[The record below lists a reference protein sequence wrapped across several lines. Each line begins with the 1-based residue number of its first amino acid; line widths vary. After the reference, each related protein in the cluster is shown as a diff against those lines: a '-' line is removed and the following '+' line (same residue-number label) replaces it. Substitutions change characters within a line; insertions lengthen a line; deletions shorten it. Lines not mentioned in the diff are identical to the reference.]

1 MAENGKTSFSE
12 QLDRMRQS
20 MKKSPFAASQEYRAV
35 MNALQD
41 VVNYQGRSVGET
53 SKEMVEAHS
62 RLGQA
67 CETYLRTREGARTNR
82 GKSRL
87 DMVGAIYGLQQQER
101 DGVNAMR
108 TPSVLK
114 DNSEKKWN
122 EVLAEQRVREIDV
135 TNLELGTVGAGSS
148 TRTVVPMG
156 EDIGFFTR
164 NSKLEKMNEFYGKMA
179 KETSSPKVKA
189 VWEKAAQIKVDP
201 KLGFT
206 VELNQTGAEEM
217 SELIRYAQDALAS
230 DNYNASME
238 HRVSQDHAAMD
249 FIQWNSMSAEEKT
262 ELMKEIG
269 SAAKNQTALVT
280 MGESGKIE
288 FDRNVPERN
297 VATSRLADLLGQGNI
312 IAKSE
317 KMRLKNNG
325 MVEDGV
331 VMARAEGLDI
341 NDFDKLEKFAKVEDF
356 SDPEFQ
362 RQITNMEIMDL
373 VAGQVDRNVGNMFYQ
388 MADMENGKTRLT
400 GVQGI
405 DNDAAF
411 GLCGVEMC
419 GCKLHTVTMVDAGL
433 KENLM
438 KIDRATLEYTFGDIL
453 NKPEIDAM
461 ESRLG
466 QVKLHL
472 QSVTDMQ
479 PGDWNAETSKELG
492 DRSGYFLQ
500 IKSNCGY
507 KAKEYE
513 RAQAARNASQKE
525 EKAPEET
532 KKEISLAEM
541 VNAEKKTAGP
551 EAKPARENS
560 VSGLSKKEPAKTE
573 PRFVIGSY
581 HANKGREK

>member
-12 QLDRMRQS
+12 QLDRMRHS

-62 RLGQA
+62 RLGKA
-67 CETYLRTREGARTNR
+67 CETYLRTREGARTSR

-114 DNSEKKWN
+114 DNSGKKWN

-135 TNLELGTVGAGSS
+135 TNLELDTVGAGSN

-156 EDIGFFTR
+156 EDIVFFTR

-201 KLGFT
+201 ELGFI
-206 VELNQTGAEEM
+206 VELNQTGAVEM
-217 SELIRYAQDALAS
+217 SELIRYAQASLAS

-238 HRVSQDHAAMD
+238 HRVSLDHEAMD

-262 ELMKEIG
+262 ELIKGIG
-269 SAAKNQTALVT
+269 SAAKNQTALTT
-280 MGESGKIE
+280 MGENGKIK
-288 FDRNVPERN
+288 FGRNVPERN

-325 MVEDGV
+325 VVEDGV
-331 VMARAEGLDI
+331 VMARAEGLDF
-341 NDFDKLEKFAKVEDF
+341 NDFDKSEKFAKVEDF

-492 DRSGYFLQ
+492 NRSGYFLQ
-500 IKSNCGY
+500 IKRDCGE
-507 KAKEYE
+507 KAKEYKK
-513 RAQAARNASQKE
+513 AQAARNASQKE
-525 EKAPEET
+525 EKNPDNA
-532 KKEISLAEM
+532 KKEISLDEM
-541 VNAEKKTAGP
+541 VNAEKKAAGP

-581 HANKGREK
+581 RANKGREK

>member
-1 MAENGKTSFSE
+1 MS
-12 QLDRMRQS
+12 LDH
-20 MKKSPFAASQEYRAV
+20 E
-35 MNALQD
+35 
-41 VVNYQGRSVGET
+41 
-53 SKEMVEAHS
+53 
-62 RLGQA
+62 
-67 CETYLRTREGARTNR
+67 
-82 GKSRL
+82 
-87 DMVGAIYGLQQQER
+87 
-101 DGVNAMR
+101 
-108 TPSVLK
+108 
-114 DNSEKKWN
+114 
-122 EVLAEQRVREIDV
+122 
-135 TNLELGTVGAGSS
+135 
-148 TRTVVPMG
+148 
-156 EDIGFFTR
+156 
-164 NSKLEKMNEFYGKMA
+164 
-179 KETSSPKVKA
+179 
-189 VWEKAAQIKVDP
+189 
-201 KLGFT
+201 
-206 VELNQTGAEEM
+206 
-217 SELIRYAQDALAS
+217 
-230 DNYNASME
+230 
-238 HRVSQDHAAMD
+238 AMD

-262 ELMKEIG
+262 ELIKGIG
-269 SAAKNQTALVT
+269 SAAKNQTALST
-280 MGESGKIE
+280 MGESGKIK
-288 FDRNVPERN
+288 FGRNIPERN
-297 VATSRLADLLGQGNI
+297 VATSRLADLLGQGNL

-325 MVEDGV
+325 VVEDGV
-331 VMARAEGLDI
+331 VMARAEGLDF
-341 NDFDKLEKFAKVEDF
+341 NDFDKSEKFAKVEDF

-492 DRSGYFLQ
+492 NRSGYFLQ
-500 IKSNCGY
+500 IKRDCRE

-513 RAQAARNASQKE
+513 KAQAARNASQKE
-525 EKAPEET
+525 EKNPDNA
-532 KKEISLAEM
+532 KKEISLDEM
-541 VNAEKKTAGP
+541 VNAEKKAAGP

-573 PRFVIGSY
+573 PRFVMGSY
-581 HANKGREK
+581 RANKGREK